1 MVTSVNRPG
10 FPLLESFFSF
20 SLDGLPHRQKLA
32 AGVGFLPLPRTF
44 AQLLADFLWVRFL
57 HEGLSCLPSFWLC
70 DPHRIPIGRQNL
82 KR

>member
-1 MVTSVNRPG
+1 
-10 FPLLESFFSF
+10 
-20 SLDGLPHRQKLA
+20 
-32 AGVGFLPLPRTF
+32 
-44 AQLLADFLWVRFL
+44 LADFLWVRFL